1 MTTQYVSHQ
10 GTSFTLT
17 LNFDSSVANAP
28 TDASLVN
35 SNNTS
40 GSVFIADMEK
50 VADFF
55 TSHYTNAVSAPVTIN
70 VGYGEIAGSGLGGG
84 ALGESES
91 FYTQVAYSTLQSKFQ
106 SASLPGSD
114 IGSGSHQYW
123 VTTAE
128 AKGLGITVLNG
139 TNPDGYVGFSGAANT
154 FDFTPGTAHGSG
166 KYDFIGVA
174 AHEISEVL
182 GRATLNGAK
191 DFGGGY
197 ADYSTLDLFHWSD
210 NSSPPSHTFSASA
223 AGYFSL
229 DGSTSANEGYKE
241 FNTNS
246 LGDASDW
253 QQISGSSD
261 AYDWAGGLSMN
272 SPVSYADYLVMEA
285 AGWMGNL
292 PGSTPTTW
300 SWDGV

>member
-1 MTTQYVSHQ
+1 MATAS
-10 GTSFTLT
+10 
-17 LNFDSSVANAP
+17 NP
-28 TDASLVN
+28 TGNLL
-35 SNNTS
+35 
-40 GSVFIADMEK
+40 IADMQQ

-70 VGYGEIAGSGLGGG
+70 VGFGEIAGSGLGGG

-91 FYTQVAYSTLQSKFQ
+91 YYTQVAYSTLQSKFQ
-106 SASLPGSD
+106 SALLPGD
-114 IGSGSHQYW
+114 IAPGSHQYW

-128 AKGLGITVLNG
+128 AKGLGITVVNG

-154 FDFTPGTAHGSG
+154 FAFSPGTAQGSG

-197 ADYSTLDLFHWSD
+197 ADYSTLDLFHYSA
-210 NSSPPSHTFSASA
+210 PGTHTYSGTT

-229 DGSTSANEGYKE
+229 DNGTTDLKD

-246 LGDASDW
+246 FGDFSDW
-253 QQISGSSD
+253 KVVSSTSD
-261 AYDWAGGLSMN
+261 AYDYAGGQNMN
-272 SPVSYADYLVMEA
+272 SPVSYPDYLVMEA
-285 AGWMGNL
+285 AGWVGNL